1 MTGKL
6 LAVSMA
12 AAVAAQALV
21 VAAQSPASPAAA
33 EAWVNAT
40 GSLAH
45 KMSECGTLTLLTPVP
60 QSDAIIAG
68 VASRGLWTN
77 TSGPTWTRIGD
88 GDGSDRI
95 ANRASWIVFDP
106 KNADVFW
113 ESGTYGEA
121 GIYKTADGGKTF
133 KRLGKVSHNDFVSVD
148 FTDPDRQTLLA
159 GGHEQASTVHLSADG
174 GQNWTNIGE
183 TIPGSAG
190 ATTHPLVINA
200 LTFVV
205 NATSM
210 MGGTGGVFRTRDAGR
225 SWQKVSGYGPSAAP
239 LRASNGIIYWP
250 ANNSVLVR
258 STDAGATWTPVG
270 SGLKN
275 VTPVELPSGHIVA
288 VGETTLMITGDA
300 GANWV
305 PLGPPLPYRPDG
317 LIYSR
322 PRKAFYMWRSEC
334 KQEVSRDAVM
344 SFSFEVPV
352 TGSSGA
358 Q

>member
-1 MTGKL
+1 MTGRL
-6 LAVSMA
+6 LAASMA
-12 AAVAAQALV
+12 AALVAAAH
-21 VAAQSPASPAAA
+21 ASAPLAA
-33 EAWVNAT
+33 EESWVNAT

-45 KMSECGTLTLLTPVP
+45 KMSECGTLTLLAPVP

-68 VASRGLWTN
+68 VAARGLWMN
-77 TSGPTWTRIGD
+77 TTGSTWTRMGD
-88 GDGSDRI
+88 GEGTDRI

-106 KNADVFW
+106 KDPEVFW
-113 ESGTYGEA
+113 ESGIYGDI
-121 GIYKTADGGKTF
+121 GIYKTKDGGKTF
-133 KRLGKVSHNDFVSVD
+133 KRLGAVKHNDYVSVD
-148 FTDPDRQTLLA
+148 FTDPDRQTLVA
-159 GGHEQASTVHLSADG
+159 GGHEQPGTVHLSTDG
-174 GQNWTNIGE
+174 GQNWTNIG
-183 TIPGSAG
+183 TPIPAAAG

-225 SWQKVSGYGPSAAP
+225 SWQKVSAYGPGAPP

-270 SGLKN
+270 AGLKN

-317 LIYSR
+317 LVYSR
-322 PRKAFYMWRSEC
+322 QRKAFFMWRGEC
-334 KQEVSRDAVM
+334 KQEVARDAVM